1 MKLEFDKYQG
11 AGNDFIIID
20 GNDLETELSQE
31 QIEYLCD
38 RKFGIGADGL
48 MIIYPSEKN
57 DFEMKYYNS
66 DGIEGSMC
74 GNGGRCIARY
84 AHTQQIADNEM
95 IFKAVDG
102 EHSAVISYD
111 IVSISMNDVK
121 DILEYKDGIFL
132 NTGSPHFVKFVND
145 IHNLDVYSEGKSI
158 SNEERFAPER
168 TNVNFVEIGEEFTKI
183 ATFER
188 GVEDETLAC
197 GTGAVAAAIA
207 IYSSKQNSELPIL
220 LKAKGGNL
228 SVDFSTSD
236 NMYQEIILSGP
247 AEFVFSGII
256 EIT

>member
-1 MKLEFDKYQG
+1 MELEFDKYQG

-20 GNDLETELSQE
+20 GNDLETQLSQE

-48 MIIYPSEKN
+48 MIIYPSEKY

-66 DGIEGSMC
+66 DGLEGSMC

-84 AHTQQIADNEM
+84 AHTQQIAEDKMTFNA
-95 IFKAVDG
+95 IDG

-111 IVSISMNDVK
+111 IVSISMNDVN
-121 DILEYKDGIFL
+121 DIIEYKDGIFL

-145 IHNLDVYSEGKSI
+145 IPNLDVYSEGKSI
-158 SNEERFAPER
+158 ANEERFAPER
-168 TNVNFVEIGEEFTKI
+168 TNVNFIEIGEGFTNI

-188 GVEDETLAC
+188 GVENETLAC

-207 IYSSKQNSELPIL
+207 IYRSQQDSKLPISL
-220 LKAKGGNL
+220 NAKGGSL
-228 SVDFSTSD
+228 SVTFSTKV

-247 AEFVFSGII
+247 AEFVFSGSI
-256 EIT
+256 ELI